1 MILEISWI
9 VQKVLDSGIHERMID
24 TRCNKHMTQHK
35 DDPMAQ
41 QLPEHANF
49 EDRLAANALIRRLL
63 KDGMQISINDGCEWV
78 LKKSSDRLEILKTM
92 SQTGEDTVR
101 ARNADGERVAD
112 FYLIYHNGNKEDPM
126 MTISD
131 YSCNKYAD
139 NVWNDLEAKFDKMY
153 GYV

>member
-1 MILEISWI
+1 
-9 VQKVLDSGIHERMID
+9 
-24 TRCNKHMTQHK
+24 
-35 DDPMAQ
+35 MAQ

-78 LKKSSDRLEILKTM
+78 LKKSNDRLEILKTM

-131 YSCNKYAD
+131 YSYNEYAD
-139 NVWNDLEAKFDKMY
+139 SVWNDLDAKFNKMY
-153 GYV
+153 GYA